1 MYINI
6 IKKKDYF
13 MSTDITVGIPTYR
26 RPFLLDRAL
35 KSVLKQTYK
44 KIFINVSVDYYE
56 KNDQDY
62 KIIRDKYLKFKKNK
76 FYFQK
81 KNIGSLENFFF
92 LSNSCKTEYF
102 MWLADDDEMTSS
114 LIENLKKKIIS
125 SKNIVCVCPYWYLKK
140 KNKEKD
146 ITPATF
152 ETNNLFSRVFNYLKF
167 SDDVF
172 FYGLHKSRIIKEATY
187 SGYWWPNKNNLANWA
202 YVLQFDILL
211 KGKICLVD
219 DVNAKWI
226 NHDYGT
232 KFYVRSIGKSFFR
245 YFAYIVR
252 RINIYYYYMKK
263 SLMQKK
269 FHIFFLL
276 LIISPLFF
284 IRDIIFGEPIYK
296 IVDF

>member
-1 MYINI
+1 
-6 IKKKDYF
+6 

-62 KIIRDKYLKFKKNK
+62 KIIRDKYLKFKNIK

-125 SKNIVCVCPYWYLKK
+125 SKNIVCVCPYWSVRGSNRFRVL
-140 KNKEKD
+140 ERH
-146 ITPATF
+146 IRRQTRPPAGPVPPLPILPPAMHPCRQR
-152 ETNNLFSRVFNYLKF
+152 EQSNYKHTL
-167 SDDVF
+167 
-172 FYGLHKSRIIKEATY
+172 
-187 SGYWWPNKNNLANWA
+187 
-202 YVLQFDILL
+202 
-211 KGKICLVD
+211 
-219 DVNAKWI
+219 
-226 NHDYGT
+226 
-232 KFYVRSIGKSFFR
+232 
-245 YFAYIVR
+245 
-252 RINIYYYYMKK
+252 
-263 SLMQKK
+263 
-269 FHIFFLL
+269 
-276 LIISPLFF
+276 
-284 IRDIIFGEPIYK
+284 
-296 IVDF
+296 